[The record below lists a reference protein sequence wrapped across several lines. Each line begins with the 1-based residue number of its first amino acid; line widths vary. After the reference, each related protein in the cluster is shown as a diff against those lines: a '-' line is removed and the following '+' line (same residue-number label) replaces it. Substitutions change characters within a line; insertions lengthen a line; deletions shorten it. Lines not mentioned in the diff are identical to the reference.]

1 MFHAPSATAQTM
13 LNELIFFVSQ
23 YLNFDRDEQSQLGK
37 GKGWLNS
44 DKRVKVTYG
53 FTTIQYQIPSMKLK
67 NEDYLIFKK
76 KLFLWIPS

>member
-1 MFHAPSATAQTM
+1 MLDAPTATSQTM
-13 LNELIFFVSQ
+13 LNELIFFVSH

-53 FTTIQYQIPSMKLK
+53 FTTISIQ
-67 NEDYLIFKK
+67 
-76 KLFLWIPS
+76 